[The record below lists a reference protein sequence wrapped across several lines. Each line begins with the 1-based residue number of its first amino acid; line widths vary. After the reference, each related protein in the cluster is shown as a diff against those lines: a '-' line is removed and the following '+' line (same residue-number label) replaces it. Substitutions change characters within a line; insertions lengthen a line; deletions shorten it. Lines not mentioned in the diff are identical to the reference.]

1 MLVPSSRTRTEISIS
16 TPGPS
21 CSKGRLLYAIQWI
34 YLYPGD
40 NANGFSNTYP
50 LASDLSDG
58 WCIPTFEQ
66 SGPVLYGALVRPLFC
81 AEYFTDDDVIL
92 YLMNKMWG
100 NIIKVMCYYLS
111 GLTRRRAN

>member
-1 MLVPSSRTRTEISIS
+1 MSTS
-16 TPGPS
+16 TPGPC
-21 CSKGRLLYAIQWI
+21 CSKGGLLYAIQWI

-50 LASDLSDG
+50 LASDLSGG
-58 WCIPTFEQ
+58 WYIPTFEQ
-66 SGPVLYGALVRPLFC
+66 SGPVVYGALVRPLF
-81 AEYFTDDDVIL
+81 AREYFTDDGVIL